1 MIEDWFEA
9 QGWEPYSFQ
18 TECWAAQRAGQS
30 GLVQVPTG
38 SGKTYAAYGGCLD
51 PLQSVEPAG
60 LRILYI
66 TPLRAMTRDLE
77 LALRKPIQALG
88 WPVAVESRTG
98 DTPSSVKTR
107 QRRRLPE
114 VLLTT
119 PESLTLLL
127 TYTEAPRLFAR
138 LDTVIVDEWH
148 ELLVSKRGTQV
159 ELALARLRQWH
170 PQLKTWGLSA
180 TLANPQE
187 ALRHLAPHQ
196 PGAVHITAPIQ
207 RPIEIQSVIPADIH
221 DIPWAGNMGLRI
233 AEALMARLDPDVP
246 TLVFTNTRNQAE
258 MWHDALLAAKPEWAS
273 IMGLHHGSLDRDGR
287 EVLERGIKDGSVR
300 IVIATSSLDLGVD
313 FSPIKQ
319 VVQIGSP
326 KGIARLMQRAGRS
339 NHRMGETSQLIC
351 MPANALHLLEFAA
364 AREAIDRG
372 EIEAI
377 LPPREPLDVLCQHII
392 TRSLAEGFD
401 ADALFDEVRSTAA
414 YANLARERFDWALE
428 LMAHGGKTLRSYPD
442 YQKLARREDG
452 HWEIRENRMA
462 KRHRMMIGTIT
473 SDTTV
478 QVRFVNGARLGH
490 VEEYFA
496 GKLRVGQKFL
506 FSGRT
511 LQVHSFRD
519 MTLFVRKAKGGRG
532 SVPRWMGG
540 KMPLSNQLAH
550 ALRRSF
556 QEIVEGTAEGSPEID
571 SLGPIIKIQQEL
583 SMIPRAG
590 EVLIELCETREGS
603 HGFCFTFEGRLVN
616 DGLAALLAYRMG
628 QIKPATFTMTASDY
642 GIEWLCPEPYPFAE
656 IFAARDTLFAEEHL
670 LRDTLE
676 SINVGE
682 LARRQ
687 FRGIARIA
695 GLTFDGYPGSRK
707 SGKQLQISSGL
718 IYDVFSRYDSHNL
731 LLQQA
736 QQEVL
741 ETQFEETRLRET
753 LRRLREAELVFR
765 ETARPTPL
773 SLPLIADRLTSMLST
788 EALENRLARIQQQ
801 WTKP

>member
-1 MIEDWFEA
+1 MIEDWFKA
-9 QGWEPYSFQ
+9 QGWEPHSFQ
-18 TECWAAQRAGQS
+18 KECWSHQRAGRS

-51 PLQSVEPAG
+51 LLQQPDPPG
-60 LRILYI
+60 LRILYL

-77 LALRKPIQALG
+77 LALKRPVEALNL
-88 WPVAVESRTG
+88 PATVESRTG
-98 DTPSSVKTR
+98 DTSSTVKTR

-127 TYTEAPRLFAR
+127 TYTEAPRLFGR

-148 ELLVSKRGTQV
+148 ELLASKRGTLV

-170 PQLKTWGLSA
+170 PELKTWGLSA
-180 TLANPQE
+180 TLANPAE
-187 ALRHLAPHQ
+187 ALRHLAPHDSS
-196 PGAVHITAPIQ
+196 AVHATSKID
-207 RPIEIQSVIPADIH
+207 RPLEIESVIPADIR
-221 DIPWAGNMGLRI
+221 DVPWAGNMGLRI
-233 AEALMARLDPDVP
+233 AEPLIERLDPDVP

-258 MWHDALLAAKPEWAS
+258 MWHDALHQAKPEWS
-273 IMGLHHGSLDRDGR
+273 HLIGLHHGSLDREGR
-287 EVLERGIKDGSVR
+287 EALERAIKDGSTR
-300 IVIATSSLDLGVD
+300 IVVATSSLDLGVD
-313 FSPIKQ
+313 FSPIEQ

-339 NHRMGETSQLIC
+339 NHRLGETSRLLC
-351 MPANALHLLEFAA
+351 MPASALHLLEFSA
-364 AREAIDRG
+364 AREAVARG

-377 LPPREPLDVLCQHII
+377 LPPQEPLDVLCQHLV
-392 TRSLAEGFD
+392 TRSLAEGFN
-401 ADALFDEVRSTAA
+401 ADALYAEVCSTAV
-414 YANLARERFDWALE
+414 YARLTRERFDWALE
-428 LMAHGGKTLRSYPD
+428 LVAQGGRTLSSYPD
-442 YQKLARREDG
+442 YQKLVKSTDG
-452 HWEIRENRMA
+452 HWQVRETKVA

-478 QVRFVNGARLGH
+478 QVRFVNGARIGH

-496 GKLRVGQKFL
+496 GRLRKGQKFL
-506 FSGRT
+506 FGGRT
-511 LQVHSFRD
+511 LQVHQFRD
-519 MTLFVRKAKGGRG
+519 MTLFVRNAKGGRAT
-532 SVPRWMGG
+532 VPRWMGG

-556 QEIVEGTAEGSPEID
+556 QEIAEGEEASSREVEA
-571 SLGPIIKIQQEL
+571 LQPIIAIQREL
-583 SMIPRAG
+583 SAIPRAG
-590 EVLIELCETREGS
+590 EVLVELCDTREGF

-628 QIKPATFTMTASDY
+628 QVHPATFTMTANDY
-642 GIEWLCPEPYPFAE
+642 GIEWLCPEPYPFE
-656 IFAARDTLFAEEHL
+656 DVFLDRDALFAEEHL

-682 LARRQ
+682 LAKRQ

-707 SGKQLQISSGL
+707 SGRQLQISSGL
-718 IYDVFSRYDSHNL
+718 IYDVFSRYDPDNL

-753 LRRLREAELVFR
+753 LRRLRKAAMVFR
-765 ETARPTPL
+765 RTPRPTPL

-788 EALENRLARIQQQ
+788 EALEKRLARIQQQ
-801 WTKP
+801 WTKA